1 MTSTFSCFASRVY
14 PLIVQF
20 SLSLR
25 LNLSFSKA
33 FFLKSEDP
41 YLSHTYD
48 GRWIKKPFRTLRS
61 LLFQTQFNP
70 NPYQWAITIKPSRFK
85 RTNRFC
91 LALRSPRESCLCV
104 IRPEIRRWAWPKSD
118 NIQPFDPRSTDQIAS
133 TGYRPASASPSC
145 PLPHS
150 FSLIRTPLLVNRWA
164 WSIWV
169 IEYLSLSDRS
179 SFWNEAQMREQTLV
193 EENSAY
199 ENAMSILWDKDRRE
213 ETWGRDS
220 LLTKLKVSYKI

>member
-70 NPYQWAITIKPSRFK
+70 NPYQWVITIKPNRFK
-85 RTNRFC
+85 HQPLLFSSAIAPWVLFVC
-91 LALRSPRESCLCV
+91 
-104 IRPEIRRWAWPKSD
+104 IRRWAWPKSD
-118 NIQPFDPRSTDQIAS
+118 NTQPFDPRSTDQIAS

-213 ETWGRDS
+213 ETWGRFS
-220 LLTKLKVSYKI
+220 SYKVEGKL